1 MLSFFHKYISLICN
15 SLFRAEDLKYLLFI
29 FKQQCY
35 VKRLRYKDKIT
46 IVFFAMNVPMWRYQ
60 DLYDNMKTNARFKVF
75 IVLSPAQTMSK
86 EQQEKDLKALRQY
99 FRQNNIPFIDFDSEG
114 NRPPYD
120 IRSHIN
126 PDILFYPQPYEKI
139 LVKEHRFRQFID
151 KLICYYPYAF
161 WTSGGKW
168 SYDSFFHNHAWKLF
182 YSTQLNYED
191 AQLIA
196 SNKGRNVVVTG
207 YPNADHFLQ
216 VPSNDP
222 WKKHE
227 SNKKKVIWAP
237 HFTIEEGITKLY
249 ISNFLWM
256 AEQMLEIVHTF
267 SDTIQFAFKPHPRL
281 KTELYKNAL
290 WGKAKTDEYYQKWE
304 TMDNTQL
311 ETEEYINLFLTSDA
325 MIHDCSSFT
334 VEYLYTHNPV
344 LYISQNIE
352 NLKKEKNTL
361 GKKALDCHYI
371 ANNKEDII
379 LFLRDVVINGQDK
392 MIGKRMQFF
401 KEQLL
406 PPNGKTV
413 AQNTMD
419 VLCKSLRIE

>member
-1 MLSFFHKYISLICN
+1 MLSFLHKYIVYLYYKI
-15 SLFRAEDLKYLLFI
+15 FRIENLKYHFFLY
-29 FKQQCY
+29 KQNNY
-35 VKRLRYKDKIT
+35 VKQLRFKDKIT
-46 IVFFAMNVPMWRYQ
+46 VVFFAMNVPMWRYQ
-60 DLYDNMKTNARFKVF
+60 DLYNSMKTNSRFKVF

-86 EQQEKDLKALRQY
+86 EQQKSDIKALRYY
-99 FRQNNIPFIDFDSEG
+99 FNHNNISFVDFDSEE
-114 NRPPYD
+114 NRPACD
-120 IRSHIN
+120 IRSQIN
-126 PDILFYPQPYEKI
+126 PDILFYPQPYERI
-139 LVKEHRFRQFID
+139 LIKEHRYRQFLD

-191 AQLIA
+191 ARKIA
-196 SNKGRNVVVTG
+196 ANKGRNVVVTG
-207 YPNADHFLQ
+207 YPNADYFLCD
-216 VPSNDP
+216 PSKDP
-222 WKKHE
+222 WKKQE
-227 SNKKKVIWAP
+227 SKKKKVIWAP

-256 AEQMLEIVHTF
+256 AEQMLEIAHDF

-281 KTELYKNAL
+281 KTELYKNPL

-304 TMDNTQL
+304 IMENTQL
-311 ETEEYINLFLTSDA
+311 ETGEYINLFLTSDA

-344 LYISQNIE
+344 LYISQDIKK
-352 NLKKEKNTL
+352 LKKEKNSL

-371 ANNKEDII
+371 ANNIDDII
-379 LFLRDVVINGQDK
+379 LFLREVVIDGKDD
-392 MIGKRMQFF
+392 MFDKRMQFF

-413 AQNTMD
+413 TQNTID
-419 VLCKSLRIE
+419 VLFKSLRIE

>member
-1 MLSFFHKYISLICN
+1 MLCFLHKIISFIYYKIFQ
-15 SLFRAEDLKYLLFI
+15 AEALKYNFFL

-35 VKRLRYKDKIT
+35 VKRLRYKDKI
-46 IVFFAMNVPMWRYQ
+46 IVVFFAMNVPMWRYQ
-60 DLYDNMKTNARFKVF
+60 DLYNIMKINARFKVF
-75 IVLSPAQTMSK
+75 IVLSPAQTMSI
-86 EQQEKDLKALRQY
+86 EQQENDLKSLRNY
-99 FRQNNIPFIDFDSEG
+99 FNRNNISFIDFDSEE
-114 NRPPYD
+114 NRSTCD
-120 IRSHIN
+120 IRSQIN

-139 LVKEHRFRQFID
+139 LVKEHRFRLFLD
-151 KLICYYPYAF
+151 RLICYYPYAF

-182 YSTQLNYED
+182 YSTQLNYDD
-191 AQLIA
+191 ARMIA
-196 SNKGRNVVVTG
+196 TNKGKNVVVTG

-222 WKKHE
+222 WKKQE
-227 SNKKKVIWAP
+227 AKKKKVIWAP
-237 HFTIEEGITKLY
+237 HFTIEEGITKLH

-256 AEQMLEIVHTF
+256 AEQMLEIAHDF

-281 KTELYKNAL
+281 KTELYKNSL
-290 WGKAKTDEYYQKWE
+290 WGKAKTDEYYHKWE
-304 TMDNTQL
+304 IMDNTQL

-325 MIHDCSSFT
+325 LIHDCSSFS

-344 LYISQNIE
+344 LYISQDIE
-352 NLKKEKNTL
+352 NLKKEKNSL

-371 ANNKEDII
+371 ANKKEDII
-379 LFLRDVVINGQDK
+379 LFLREIVIKGQDG
-392 MIGKRMQFF
+392 MFDKRIQFF

-413 AQNTMD
+413 AQNTID
-419 VLCKSLRIE
+419 VLYKSFRIE

>member
-1 MLSFFHKYISLICN
+1 
-15 SLFRAEDLKYLLFI
+15 
-29 FKQQCY
+29 
-35 VKRLRYKDKIT
+35 
-46 IVFFAMNVPMWRYQ
+46 
-60 DLYDNMKTNARFKVF
+60 MKTNARFKVF

>member
-1 MLSFFHKYISLICN
+1 MLSFFHKYTTYIFYKIL
-15 SLFRAEDLKYLLFI
+15 RADDLKYRLFL
-29 FKQQCY
+29 FKQYCY
-35 VKRLRYKDKIT
+35 VKRLRFKDKIT
-46 IVFFAMNVPMWRYQ
+46 VVFFAMNVPMWRYQ
-60 DLYDNMKTNARFKVF
+60 NLCNYMKTNTRFEVF

-86 EQQEKDLKALRQY
+86 EQQESDLTSLRNY
-99 FRQNNIPFIDFDSEG
+99 FNQNNISFIDFDSEE
-114 NRPPYD
+114 NRSFCD
-120 IRSHIN
+120 IRSQIN
-126 PDILFYPQPYEKI
+126 PDILFYPQPYEKV
-139 LVKEHRFRQFID
+139 LVKQHRFRQFLD

-191 AQLIA
+191 ARKIA
-196 SNKGRNVVVTG
+196 ANKGRNVVVTG
-207 YPNADHFLQ
+207 YPNADYFLCD
-216 VPSNDP
+216 PSNDP
-222 WKKHE
+222 WKKQK
-227 SNKKKVIWAP
+227 SIKKRVIWAP

-256 AEQMLEIVHTF
+256 AELMLELACDF
-267 SDTIQFAFKPHPRL
+267 SDTIQVAFKPHPRL

-290 WGKAKTDEYYQKWE
+290 WGKVKTDEYYQKWE
-304 TMDNTQL
+304 IMDNTQL
-311 ETEEYINLFLTSDA
+311 ETGDYINLFLTSDA

-344 LYISQNIE
+344 LYISQDIDNI
-352 NLKKEKNTL
+352 KKEKNTL

-379 LFLRDVVINGQDK
+379 LFLRGVVINGQDELFD
-392 MIGKRMQFF
+392 KRMQFF

-413 AQNTMD
+413 VQNTMD
-419 VLCKSLRIE
+419 VLYKTLRIE